1 MGSLVAAYT
10 VAWVVL
16 MVYVFTLA
24 ARQRR
29 LKRTLAALEAEAARA
44 ETGKSA
50 AEPHAR

>member
-10 VAWVVL
+10 VAWIVL

-29 LKRTLAALEAEAARA
+29 LKRTLAVLESEAAGA
-44 ETGKSA
+44 KGGKSA
-50 AEPHAR
+50 AESHAG

>member
-10 VAWVVL
+10 AAWIIL

-29 LKRTLAALEAEAARA
+29 LRRSLEALESDAASGRS
-44 ETGKSA
+44 EHPGS
-50 AEPHAR
+50 HGR